1 MEKALRFDRHARRRM
16 KWRRISEEEVTLTL
30 SSPDKTEQSIKGRI
44 NVYKTIGTKYIKVT
58 YKEFSD
64 EILIISVVDKS

>member
-1 MEKALRFDRHARRRM
+1 MEKALRFDSHARRRM
-16 KWRRISEEEVTLTL
+16 KWRRISEEEVTLIL

-44 NVYKTIGTKYIKVT
+44 NVYKAIGTRYIKVT

-64 EILIISVVDKS
+64 EVLIISVLDKS